1 VPLKRRLRSLRT
13 TNLLVLAVL
22 LVACANAGWA
32 EPATLLIEFNGQK
45 RYFST
50 AELLANSATRT
61 LEIPGDP
68 AYSQPMRFLAIP
80 LLELLQ

>member
-1 VPLKRRLRSLRT
+1 LRRLRT

-22 LVACANAGWA
+22 LIAFANVGRA

-50 AELLANSATRT
+50 VCNACLPSPVR
-61 LEIPGDP
+61 
-68 AYSQPMRFLAIP
+68 RR
-80 LLELLQ
+80 